1 MTTHFFIIHFM
12 RPIVWL
18 LSSEVY
24 RYKIHC
30 LESWQITELRVHL
43 SHILEAIVMSIKV
56 LMPMIGALKTN
67 PYLRVMWQE
76 YS

>member
-1 MTTHFFIIHFM
+1 MS
-12 RPIVWL
+12 PVVWL

-24 RYKIHC
+24 QAKIHC
-30 LESWQITELRVHL
+30 LESWQITEPRVHL
-43 SHILEAIVMSIKV
+43 SHILEAIVMPMEV
-56 LMPMIGALKTN
+56 LMLMIGALKTN